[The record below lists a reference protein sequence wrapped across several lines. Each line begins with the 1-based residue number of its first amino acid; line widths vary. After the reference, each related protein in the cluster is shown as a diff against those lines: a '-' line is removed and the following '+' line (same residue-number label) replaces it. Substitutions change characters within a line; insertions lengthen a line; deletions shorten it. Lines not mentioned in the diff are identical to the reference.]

1 MTKTT
6 NILRCTLTPA
16 LRSEFT
22 SELADIELYMLC
34 SDKIA
39 AAARKL
45 KVRDFFDSHNNDD
58 RKLDKYLSDYCR
70 LEAKI
75 VKTFKRELECQI
87 DFQVNPDSL
96 PSETRSRLESIRDG
110 FIDDID
116 NINAD
121 FLWICGAN
129 GAEPP
134 VSTRDEEPGLI

>member
-6 NILRCTLTPA
+6 NILRCTLTPI

-45 KVRDFFDSHNNDD
+45 ELTNVVDLHNNDD
-58 RKLDKYLSDYCR
+58 RAFRKYLSDYCS

-75 VKTFKRELECQI
+75 VKTFKRQTEGQI
-87 DFQVNPDSL
+87 GDLHVNPDNL

-110 FIDDID
+110 FRDDID
-116 NINAD
+116 GINAD
-121 FLWICGAN
+121 FLWIF
-129 GAEPP
+129 
-134 VSTRDEEPGLI
+134 